1 MHCTKYLSGL
11 FPFTYCMYVSNNES
25 QYMNMTVRVRQD
37 ACRFAMMEASR
48 IVRALEISRALAA
61 NAKFA
66 MPISM

>member
-1 MHCTKYLSGL
+1 VHCTKYLSGL

-48 IVRALEISRALAA
+48 ALEISRALAA